1 MRVALVELRRRPGRF
16 APAVIALLL
25 LTVLLLML
33 GGLLDGLYNGS
44 TGALR
49 AQPGQLL
56 TYSADAKL
64 SVVRSRIDAATTAE
78 VSAVAGVQ
86 QVGGLGTA
94 LLGAQV
100 PGRSTEASVALFGY
114 QIPPTGV
121 PAPPAKLGD
130 VYADTSLKAY
140 GVKQGQTLLIGPR
153 RYAVVVIGWVTDTN
167 FLLQGGLWGNVE
179 TWRAALASA
188 RPDQVLAPGTYQ
200 VLTVVTRPG
209 ADPTEVAA
217 AIDRATHGTTRTVT
231 RAAAVNALPGIEQQ
245 RSTFNA
251 IIYTTFL
258 VAALVVALFFALLT
272 LERLGMYAVF
282 KALGRVQ
289 PPDLHPGGGPSRRH
303 RRARL
308 RGGRGAGL
316 RRPGRHPA
324 GGAAAAHLEPGRPGR
339 DRPGRHVRARVGAV
353 SAPRRPHRS
362 RNRHRLR
369 PGAHDCAATRQRPQ
383 VLPIRGRRHRGR
395 GRRHPRGG

>member
-49 AQPGQLL
+49 SQPGQLL

-78 VSAVAGVQ
+78 VSAVAGVE

-100 PGRSTEASVALFGY
+100 PGRKTEASVALFGY

-140 GVKQGQTLLIGPR
+140 GVKQGQTLLVGPR
-153 RYAVVVIGWVTDTN
+153 HDPVVVIGWVTDTN

-200 VLTVVTRPG
+200 VLTVVTRSG
-209 ADPTEVAA
+209 ADPVEVAA

-282 KALGRVQ
+282 KALGASSRQIFVQ
-289 PPDLHPGGGPSRRH
+289 VVVQAVVIAVLAFVVGAALAFAAQGAIPPAVPLQLTSA
-303 RRARL
+303 RAVQVVVGL
-308 RGGRGAGL
+308 VVMSALGSVLSL
-316 RRPGRHPA
+316 RRVVRIDPA
-324 GGAAAAHLEPGRPGR
+324 TAIG
-339 DRPGRHVRARVGAV
+339 
-353 SAPRRPHRS
+353 
-362 RNRHRLR
+362 
-369 PGAHDCAATRQRPQ
+369 
-383 VLPIRGRRHRGR
+383 
-395 GRRHPRGG
+395 